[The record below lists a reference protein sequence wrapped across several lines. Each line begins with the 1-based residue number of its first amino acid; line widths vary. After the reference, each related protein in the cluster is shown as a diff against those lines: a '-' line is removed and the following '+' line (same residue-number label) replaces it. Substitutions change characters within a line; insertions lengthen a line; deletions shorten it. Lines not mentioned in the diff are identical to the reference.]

1 MELEILDRRRDDE
14 ADARAIAE
22 LLCLVWPKAESDV
35 PTRAAAFRAKWK
47 NYHGPPNTFPRSFVL
62 RAGDRIVGHAELGPR
77 TIGTANGELTIG
89 ALASVC
95 VHPELRRQQLGRQ
108 LVRAAFQVVD
118 DGDYPF
124 ALFQNYAERRAFYES
139 LGARVIDNPIVNSL
153 AEDPRANPFWADL
166 AMIYPAAKEWP
177 AGEIDLRGTGY

>member
-1 MELEILDRRRDDE
+1 MQLEILDRRRVGE

-35 PTRAAAFRAKWK
+35 PTRAAAFRAKWGA
-47 NYHGPPNTFPRSFVL
+47 YDGPGMRFPRSFL
-62 RAGDRIVGHAELGPR
+62 FREGDQVVGHAEFGAR

-95 VHPELRRQQLGRQ
+95 VHPELRQQGLGRQ
-108 LVRAAFQVVD
+108 LVRAAFQMVN

-124 ALFQNYAERRAFYES
+124 ALFQNNTERRAFYEA
-139 LGARVIDNPIVNSL
+139 LGARVINNRIVNSL
-153 AEDPRANPFWADL
+153 AEDSRANPFWADL
-166 AMIYPAAKEWP
+166 AMIYPAAKDWP
-177 AGEIDLRGTGY
+177 AGEIDLRGAGY

>member
-1 MELEILDRRRDDE
+1 MDLEILDRRRVGE

-35 PTRAAAFRAKWK
+35 PTRAAAFRAKWEK
-47 NYHGPPNTFPRSFVL
+47 YDGPERTLPRSFVV
-62 RAGDRIVGHAELGPR
+62 RQGKQVVGHAEVGPR
-77 TIGTANGELTIG
+77 TIGTVSGEFTIA

-95 VHPELRRQQLGRQ
+95 VNPELRQQGLGRS
-108 LVRAAFQVVD
+108 LVRAAFRLVD

-124 ALFQNYAERRAFYES
+124 ALFQNYTERRAFYEA
-139 LGARVIDNPIVNSL
+139 LGARVIDNRIVNSL

-177 AGEIDLRGTGY
+177 TGEIDLRGVGY